1 MLAHRL
7 SRALSAAIGWSNG
20 KLIVHDMAP
29 FAFWLSDAQQN
40 IRCCANPYKQ

>member
-1 MLAHRL
+1 VNYQFTV
-7 SRALSAAIGWSNG
+7 ALNELPQRQQ
-20 KLIVHDMAP
+20 LIVHDMAP